1 MVVQYIREQAWWRLD
16 SPGPNP
22 IRVARSVVALLDA
35 AACIAEIPE
44 NHPDLEELDRAG
56 CFESGLFNPGDT
68 GLAVVRGWELADQP
82 TGTEQDLLGALA
94 VTVSADRGVP
104 SPRARRAARSQRGHP
119 GRAAA
124 GRLLPAGPSSFRPPA
139 PGPHRAAAH
148 AGRGPGAL
156 LRQAALLG
164 HCPLPETPAPRDA
177 DVLGH
182 WADAPAG
189 PTRRTVP
196 GAGRPP
202 GPASAGSSAISRCS
216 SIAAPAPGPGEPTV

>member
-104 SPRARRAARSQRGHP
+104 SPTARRAAASQRGHP
-119 GRAAA
+119 GHAAA
-124 GRLLPAGPSSFRPPA
+124 GRLLPAGPSSLRPPA

-164 HCPLPETPAPRDA
+164 HCPLLKHRPRDA
-177 DVLGH
+177 GVLGH
-182 WADAPAG
+182 W
-189 PTRRTVP
+189 
-196 GAGRPP
+196 
-202 GPASAGSSAISRCS
+202 GS
-216 SIAAPAPGPGEPTV
+216 